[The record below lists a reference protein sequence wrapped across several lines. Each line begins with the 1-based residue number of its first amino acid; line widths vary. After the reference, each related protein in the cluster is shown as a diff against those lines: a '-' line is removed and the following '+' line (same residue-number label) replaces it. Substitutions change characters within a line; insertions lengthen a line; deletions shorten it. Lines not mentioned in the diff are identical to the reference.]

1 MSSLRCWEEG
11 QEGRCG
17 CREPGGCGVEVGRG
31 GFLSDPGGPSPAVDP
46 IPAAPGTAHRN
57 LCRVGVIRDRDTQAL
72 RARLRPRIRAA
83 SSPTPHTPHPR
94 ASAGRSAGEARVKPR
109 GRWDGRGGAAGAS
122 PRLAAAQDPGAAAGG
137 RPPRL
142 PGRAWRLRRA
152 AGGLWGRAAGCL
164 GTAPLP
170 RRPPSPRRRRLPAGG
185 GDCLSRGLSA
195 AVTALLPAP
204 PTRAAR
210 NIAQQPASQPAP
222 LPPAELNLS

>member
-109 GRWDGRGGAAGAS
+109 GRWDGRGEPPARRRDWLRRRTRGQL
-122 PRLAAAQDPGAAAGG
+122 RAGG
-137 RPPRL
+137 RPDFPDA
-142 PGRAWRLRRA
+142 PGA
-152 AGGLWGRAAGCL
+152 
-164 GTAPLP
+164 
-170 RRPPSPRRRRLPAGG
+170 
-185 GDCLSRGLSA
+185 SA
-195 AVTALLPAP
+195 APPAASGDAP
-204 PTRAAR
+204 PAAWGQRRSRAGPPVPA
-210 NIAQQPASQPAP
+210 AAAFQPEAGTVSLGACQQQ
-222 LPPAELNLS
+222 